1 MAFSPA
7 TSRIQRHRADQRRGR
22 AEHAVPA
29 DHGDLRDVAMNEPD
43 HQGDDPAVREVGVLQ
58 RLAGR
63 RENCRVVKL
72 DVMRCG
78 LTSS

>member
-1 MAFSPA
+1 
-7 TSRIQRHRADQRRGR
+7 
-22 AEHAVPA
+22 
-29 DHGDLRDVAMNEPD
+29 MNEPD